1 MRGGGGDSFDGDDKN
16 RVRRRANERRESRTQ
31 NILGK
36 GVLAAFF
43 LLFFWILKTNKSTS
57 TFQVTTPAMAIT
69 YRPYTRTVD
78 GEKEL
83 HEIKDLVSKD
93 LSEPYSLY
101 VFIYFIYKNPDLCIM
116 VSTTVAPLQL

>member
-1 MRGGGGDSFDGDDKN
+1 VAVGEIALTGTIKTESEGGQTNGE
-16 RVRRRANERRESRTQ
+16 RVAHRIFWGREFWLR
-31 NILGK
+31 
-36 GVLAAFF
+36 FF
-43 LLFFWILKTNKSTS
+43 YYFFWILKTNKSTS